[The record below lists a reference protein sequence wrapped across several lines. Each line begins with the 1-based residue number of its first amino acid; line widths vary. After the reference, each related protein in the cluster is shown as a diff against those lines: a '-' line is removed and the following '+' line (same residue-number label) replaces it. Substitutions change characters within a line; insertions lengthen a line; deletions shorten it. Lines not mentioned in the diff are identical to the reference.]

1 MEGLTLTEMS
11 KILGLPPKTVERRI
25 QRVGFKPVTREA
37 IYAPEV
43 LEAIRN
49 VPSRGR
55 PLKAKPE
62 EPAKAANKS
71 KAKK

>member
-25 QRVGFKPVTREA
+25 QRARFKPITREA

-43 LEAIRN
+43 LEAIKN
-49 VPSRGR
+49 SAGPGR
-55 PLKAKPE
+55 PPKAKPDNGL
-62 EPAKAANKS
+62 PGHP
-71 KAKK
+71 